1 MMNGL
6 GEKRFRAFSP
16 SSYSKHKQAVEAP
29 DYAGS
34 FYMKNLFY
42 DGCFVEKY
50 LFFSLL
56 YYVDFLVGFK
66 LFKKPVK

>member
-16 SSYSKHKQAVEAP
+16 SSYSKHKQAVETP

-42 DGCFVEKY
+42 DDITS
-50 LFFSLL
+50 FSR
-56 YYVDFLVGFK
+56 FLQ
-66 LFKKPVK
+66 L